1 LKIGIGACAKYDQIA
16 LRNKLN
22 EYFYF
27 YEEVTLEDVTS
38 SWYAIEI
45 MRVRGMS

>member
-27 YEEVTLEDVTS
+27 YEEVTRT
-38 SWYAIEI
+38 WYELDFCLT
-45 MRVRGMS
+45 